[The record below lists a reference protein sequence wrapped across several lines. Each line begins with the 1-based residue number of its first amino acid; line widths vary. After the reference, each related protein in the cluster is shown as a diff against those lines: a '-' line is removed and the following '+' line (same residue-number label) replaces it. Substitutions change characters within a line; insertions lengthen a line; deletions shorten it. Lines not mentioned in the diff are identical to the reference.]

1 MAPTPGDPTCRNV
14 MDRARRAV
22 AAACVGYVN
31 TFNPHRIVI
40 GGSIAEAEGERLLQP
55 IRDAIASEAFD
66 VVARHVTVVPAMLGG
81 DVSLAGAQPLVM
93 SRLNQ
98 SSQTSPTVAIGSPG
112 RGSRRYPRM
121 TVRVGING
129 FGRIG
134 RQSLKAILERAPDV
148 EVVAVNDLVDT
159 SMNALLFKHD
169 STYGAYEGTVEH
181 TDDALIIDGRE
192 IKVLQE
198 KDPATLPW
206 GDLGVDL
213 VLESTGLFTDAEK
226 ARAHIQAGA
235 RKVIISAPAKGED
248 ITIVLGVNEDKY
260 DPANHHVI
268 SNASCTTNCLA
279 PAAKVVHDTFGIER
293 GLMNTIHS
301 YTNDQRILD
310 VAHKDPRRARAAGQN
325 IIPTTTG
332 AAKALALVIPDLK
345 GKFDGFSLRVPT
357 PTVSVVDFTADL
369 ARSTT
374 ADEVNEA
381 FRAAAAGP
389 MKGILGVSDEPLV
402 SSDFRGDSRSSIID
416 SESTMVLGG
425 TMVKVIAWYDNEW
438 GYSCRCADLIAMVA
452 SKLPSTAGTAA

>member
-1 MAPTPGDPTCRNV
+1 
-14 MDRARRAV
+14 
-22 AAACVGYVN
+22 
-31 TFNPHRIVI
+31 
-40 GGSIAEAEGERLLQP
+40 
-55 IRDAIASEAFD
+55 
-66 VVARHVTVVPAMLGG
+66 
-81 DVSLAGAQPLVM
+81 
-93 SRLNQ
+93 
-98 SSQTSPTVAIGSPG
+98 
-112 RGSRRYPRM
+112 M

-134 RQSLKAILERAPDV
+134 RQSLKAIIERAPDV

-169 STYGAYEGTVEH
+169 STYGAYPGTVDH
-181 TDDALIIDGRE
+181 TDDSLIIDGRE
-192 IKVLQE
+192 IKVLQV
-198 KDPATLPW
+198 KDPAELPW

-226 ARAHIQAGA
+226 ARAHITAGA

-248 ITIVLGVNEDKY
+248 LTIVLGVNEDKY

-279 PAAKVVHDTFGIER
+279 PAAKVVHDFLGIER

-357 PTVSVVDFTADL
+357 PTVSVVDFTADV
-369 ARSTT
+369 ARPTT
-374 ADEVNEA
+374 ADELNEA
-381 FRAAAAGP
+381 FRTAAAGP

-416 SESTMVLGG
+416 AESTMVLGG

-438 GYSCRCADLIAMVA
+438 GYSSRCADLINFVA
-452 SKLPSTAGTAA
+452 ARLPSGAAA